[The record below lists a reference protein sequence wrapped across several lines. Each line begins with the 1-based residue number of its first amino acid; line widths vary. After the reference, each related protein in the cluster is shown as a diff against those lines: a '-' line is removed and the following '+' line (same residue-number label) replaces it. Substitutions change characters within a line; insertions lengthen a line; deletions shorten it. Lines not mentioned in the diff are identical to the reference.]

1 VADLTDLARD
11 LREQARHAVPP
22 AFDTLVDEAR
32 ARRRHRVRA
41 GAAAVVLLAV
51 SGGAA
56 VVTRTGPDSAPPPTA
71 RPTGTTPGPARS
83 DAAGRL
89 RALSAA
95 QIVRQGSL
103 ETWAAGDGRVLTVWR
118 ACVRDGTHCRFAWH
132 LGSTNGLT
140 GSGDRGPDVV
150 AAEGGFVLTA
160 GTATG
165 LLVRDDGTAARLVPV
180 DSLASTAGDVVVRS
194 DRGPRLVDP
203 RTARSGRLTP
213 PAGSDGLAGATATPD
228 GTVWALPAWSGPGRV
243 EVARLRDGTWR
254 SHPVDD
260 PSSTAEVP
268 AFLAVAGDR
277 VAALSSY
284 DGATV
289 APVGVLAVSTD
300 DGSTW
305 THLARGDVPF
315 AAVDSMAATDDGV
328 LVVAEPDG
336 TVWRSTDATWRSF
349 ARVTGAGRV
358 GGLVPAGAGVLGRAA
373 GATDRLVLV
382 DGAGTARPV
391 PAR

>member
-1 VADLTDLARD
+1 MADLTDLARD
-11 LREQARHAVPP
+11 LREQAQRAVPP

-41 GAAAVVLLAV
+41 GAAAVVLVAV

-56 VVTRTGPDSAPPPTA
+56 VVTRTGPDAAPPPTA
-71 RPTGTTPGPARS
+71 RPTATSPSPAPS

-89 RALSAA
+89 HAMSAA

-103 ETWAAGDGRVLTVWR
+103 QSWAAGDGRVLTVWR
-118 ACVRDGTHCRFAWH
+118 ACVPDGTYCRFAWH
-132 LGSTNGLT
+132 LGGTNGLT

-150 AAEGGFVLTA
+150 AAEGGFVLTT
-160 GTATG
+160 GTAAG
-165 LLVRDDGTAARLVPV
+165 LLVRDDGTTARIAPEG
-180 DSLASTAGDVVVRS
+180 SLAPAAGDVVVGS

-203 RTARSGRLTP
+203 RAARSGRLAP
-213 PAGSDGLAGATATPD
+213 PAGADGLSGATTTPD

-260 PSSTAEVP
+260 PSSTTEVP

-328 LVVAEPDG
+328 LLVAEPGG

-358 GGLVPAGAGVLGRAA
+358 GGLVPAGADVLGRAA

-382 DGAGTARPV
+382 GGDGTARPV
-391 PAR
+391 PSR